1 MMSEHHSK
9 RYAVQTQP
17 KIMLADDS
25 PGGFLLQLVPVFA
38 LLLLRVLFNLLI
50 IIIFLFLVKIT
61 LIVLIALLLFL
72 LVTAGLELVCMA
84 QDPPLGRFELCIL
97 LGDSPHLRLC

>member
-50 IIIFLFLVKIT
+50 IIILLFLVKIA

-72 LVTAGLELVCMA
+72 LIAAGLELICMA
-84 QDPPLGRFELCIL
+84 IKFPSGHFEQWIS
-97 LGDSPHLRLC
+97 DE